1 MCEWKTIISV
11 LIKGGLHVLF
21 FKLSTI
27 FDKTQACFVF
37 APWWPSRD
45 RHSCTK

>member
-1 MCEWKTIISV
+1 MCEWKTIISI

-27 FDKTQACFVF
+27 FDKTLALCLPPGGQAEIGT
-37 APWWPSRD
+37 P
-45 RHSCTK
+45 